1 MKRLALLSILFLL
14 VSCVTLQK
22 GEDGKPGQPGK
33 SAMANNYEI
42 LTESGYGGHETAFN
56 EVITS
61 QERLDELYREL
72 NIESVPTVDFSDN
85 NVVALFM
92 GQKSS
97 GGYSIS
103 IDNVKIEN
111 KTAFVKVKTTKPKA
125 GENVTMALTQP
136 YCIATITKTD
146 KVTFE

>member
-1 MKRLALLSILFLL
+1 MKKLALLSILFLL
-14 VSCVTLQK
+14 VSCVTHQK
-22 GEDGKPGQPGK
+22 GEDGKPGK

-72 NIESVPTVDFSDN
+72 NIESIPTVDFDNN

-92 GQKSS
+92 GQKPS
-97 GGYSIS
+97 GGYSIG

-125 GENVTMALTQP
+125 GENVTMALMQP
-136 YCIATITKTD
+136 YCIATITKTN